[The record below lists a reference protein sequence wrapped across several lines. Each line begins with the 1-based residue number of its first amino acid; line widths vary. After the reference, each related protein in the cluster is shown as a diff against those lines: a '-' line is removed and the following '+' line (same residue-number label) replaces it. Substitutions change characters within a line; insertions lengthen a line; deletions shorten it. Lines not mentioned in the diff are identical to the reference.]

1 MVLYKTWSDN
11 GIMCLSDIFSMNG
24 QILSYEEFRLKYNFQ
39 TNFLEFYGLINSVR
53 QYINS
58 FNFQETLGMTA
69 TPVQPLAISYIL
81 RNKKGCRGICK
92 IFVENKMPHIS
103 FPKWGI
109 DLNLDDNF
117 NWQTVLS
124 LPFNIEQDT
133 NLKWFQFRIIHRILG
148 TNYLLT
154 KMRLKQNDKCTFC
167 NIDKETIK
175 HLFWECEHVQY
186 FWDLLKTLLRDNC
199 GFENISFN
207 AVDIILGNPKF
218 EGTLNKIVLW
228 GKKFI
233 YRSKI
238 EEKLPA
244 FNGFLRVVNKQYKID
259 KYIAKMTQN
268 MKYFK

>member
-1 MVLYKTWSDN
+1 
-11 GIMCLSDIFSMNG
+11 
-24 QILSYEEFRLKYNFQ
+24 
-39 TNFLEFYGLINSVR
+39 
-53 QYINS
+53 
-58 FNFQETLGMTA
+58 
-69 TPVQPLAISYIL
+69 
-81 RNKKGCRGICK
+81 
-92 IFVENKMPHIS
+92 MPHIS
-103 FPKWGI
+103 FPKWGG

-207 AVDIILGNPKF
+207 AVDIILGNP
-218 EGTLNKIVLW
+218 
-228 GKKFI
+228 
-233 YRSKI
+233 
-238 EEKLPA
+238 
-244 FNGFLRVVNKQYKID
+244 
-259 KYIAKMTQN
+259 
-268 MKYFK
+268 